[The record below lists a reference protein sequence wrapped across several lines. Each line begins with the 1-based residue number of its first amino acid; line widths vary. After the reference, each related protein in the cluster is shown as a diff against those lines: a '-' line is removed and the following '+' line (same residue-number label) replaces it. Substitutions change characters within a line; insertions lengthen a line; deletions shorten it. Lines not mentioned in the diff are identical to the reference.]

1 MQYRSD
7 RLAHELR
14 IEISSI
20 IARELKDP
28 RVGFATITNAKV
40 SPDLRYA
47 RIFVSVFGSP
57 EQQKETLAALN
68 RAVGFIR
75 RQISGRLKLRHSPE
89 LQFSFD
95 DSIEHGAR
103 MDELLAQVNQ
113 ELQAAAP
120 ATTENDPQS

>member
-1 MQYRSD
+1 MQYRPD

-14 IEISSI
+14 IEVSAI

-113 ELQAAAP
+113 ELQATAP
-120 ATTENDPQS
+120 TTTENDPPS

>member
-14 IEISSI
+14 NEISFI

-28 RVGFATITNAKV
+28 RVGFATITNVRV
-40 SPDLRYA
+40 SSDLRYA
-47 RIFVSVFGSP
+47 RVFVSVFGSP
-57 EQQKETLAALN
+57 EKQKETLAALH
-68 RAVGFIR
+68 RAGGFIR

-95 DSIEHGAR
+95 ESIEHGAR
-103 MDELLAQVNQ
+103 MDELLAEVVQ
-113 ELQAAAP
+113 ELP
-120 ATTENDPQS
+120 AVEPTATENDPQS